1 VNALQDSYPSLES
14 QASELFVQRLHGEWL
29 AEDQDA
35 LERRLSIDPEFAGA
49 YQRVQASWGALDR
62 HAESAE
68 VMAYREE
75 ALSFARHSNARRW
88 FKRSFTTGRARAAA
102 ALIGVAFLLGVAW
115 ELSPYA
121 YVRGQYRTGIGEQ
134 RIIDLEDHSTIA
146 LDAATRLR
154 VRYTP
159 DARVVELLEG
169 QAQFSV
175 TKDPARPFKVE
186 AGGRSIVAVGTVFTV
201 EYVDSQVHVAMMEGK
216 VAVVPTVDPATSPSD
231 SAAREGISLSAGE
244 ELRVSR
250 DGRST
255 VTAKAD
261 LEAATAWREGKVIIR
276 SEPLGDAVQRMN
288 RYSRLKIKIDDAALA
303 AKNVSGVFAAGDTRG
318 FVRAIELYLPVEAE
332 YPDSDT
338 VNLRLK

>member
-1 VNALQDSYPSLES
+1 VNTALDNRPSLEE

-29 AEDQDA
+29 AEDQTA
-35 LERRLSIDPEFAGA
+35 LDSRLSADPNFAAA
-49 YQRVQASWGALDR
+49 YQRVQMSWGSLDR
-62 HAESAE
+62 YAESAE
-68 VMAYREE
+68 VIGYREA
-75 ALSFARHSNARRW
+75 ALAYVRQSNARRW
-88 FKRSFTTGRARAAA
+88 FKRENFAAGRGRAAMGV
-102 ALIGVAFLLGVAW
+102 IGVAFLLGLVW
-115 ELSPYA
+115 QLSPYA

-134 RIIDLEDHSTIA
+134 RIVDLEDHSTIA

-175 TKDPARPFKVE
+175 AKDPTRPFKVR

-216 VAVVPTVDPATSPSD
+216 VDVG
-231 SAAREGISLSAGE
+231 GISLIAGE

-250 DGRST
+250 DGQST

-276 SEPLGDAVQRMN
+276 TEPLGEAIVRMN
-288 RYSRLKIKIDDAALA
+288 RYSRLKIEIEDSELA
-303 AKNVSGVFAAGDTRG
+303 AKQVSGVFEAGDNQG
-318 FVRAIELYLPVEAE
+318 FVRAIELYLPVAAD
-332 YPDSDT
+332 YSDSKT
-338 VNLRLK
+338 VKLRLK